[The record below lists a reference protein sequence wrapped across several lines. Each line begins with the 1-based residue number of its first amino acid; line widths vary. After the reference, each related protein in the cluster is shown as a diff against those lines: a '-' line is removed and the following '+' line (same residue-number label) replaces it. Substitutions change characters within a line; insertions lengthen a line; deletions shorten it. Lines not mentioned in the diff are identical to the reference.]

1 MTKEIDRIVER
12 GPSFLGEGPSFLADR
27 TSGELEPVS
36 VQWASRVSLAVD
48 KREKE
53 RERERERVLSCR
65 TFNRVFLRARGVQR
79 GFPLRRERS

>member
-1 MTKEIDRIVER
+1 MVTKEIDRIVER

-53 RERERERVLSCR
+53 KERERERERECFTAEHSTVCSYVREGC
-65 TFNRVFLRARGVQR
+65 NVDFL
-79 GFPLRRERS
+79 